1 MSVIIDALQY
11 WWWNEEISVENPLTP
26 PPSPINISKPLVE
39 FSCSYCF
46 KFMESET
53 DFTKKA
59 KISKNTFIFCDE
71 DCYVDWLSSPG
82 TMLLGKLN

>member
-1 MSVIIDALQY
+1 MSVIIAALQY
-11 WWWNEEISVENPLTP
+11 WWWDEEINVEKPLT

-39 FSCSYCF
+39 FSCSNCF
-46 KFMESET
+46 KFMKNET

-71 DCYVDWLSSPG
+71 DCYVEWLSSPG